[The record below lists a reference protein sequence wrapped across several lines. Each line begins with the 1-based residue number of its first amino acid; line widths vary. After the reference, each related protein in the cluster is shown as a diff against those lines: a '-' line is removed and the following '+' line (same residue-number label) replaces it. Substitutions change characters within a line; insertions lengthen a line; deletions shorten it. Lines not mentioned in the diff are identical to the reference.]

1 MYLRR
6 LRVIMTFVEYVSFEF
21 NGSNVTSI
29 DLFDFLSKHVDIK
42 MKIVNNNNYADILKQ
57 LKNTTK
63 DSIKMLKCIT
73 REREFKDDVINKY

>member
-1 MYLRR
+1 
-6 LRVIMTFVEYVSFEF
+6 MTFVEYVSFEF